1 MLEKVWLLLAK
12 LVQQRAQSSRK
23 TVLLV
28 VVLEEEIAYREITD
42 ISSEIFVYQRLRKN
56 GFAATRIRRNPE

>member
-1 MLEKVWLLLAK
+1 MLEKVWLLLEK
-12 LVQQRAQSSRK
+12 LVQQRAQSSRE

-28 VVLEEEIAYREITD
+28 VVLEEEIAYRQIID

-56 GFAATRIRRNPE
+56 RFAAARIRRNPE